1 MNNDRR
7 CWKATLSAAC
17 VYPPL
22 LSSLSLLLTLLL
34 PSHLLTAPSIK
45 LVLSFYPRHLITSQ
59 VCKILKLGGSK
70 RLKCNGVRT
79 WSCDKTQKRSEAG
92 PRTGGSE
99 ARWRWP
105 VQQADLLI
113 LLKMHLYLQRNLP
126 RCCFSIRREPGHQ
139 ASRREAIP
147 SGILHQAPV
156 RTLKSLHHIK
166 AASPEGVLMVQ
177 MELGFNINLTEM
189 FMRRGIK
196 IKIKIKM

>member
-7 CWKATLSAAC
+7 CWKATLSAVC

-22 LSSLSLLLTLLL
+22 LSFSLSLSLLLTLLL

-45 LVLSFYPRHLITSQ
+45 LVLSFYLRHLITSQ

-70 RLKCNGVRT
+70 CLKCNGVRT
-79 WSCDKTQKRSEAG
+79 WWCDKTQKRSDAG
-92 PRTGGSE
+92 PRTGGSQ

-105 VQQADLLI
+105 MQQADLLI

-126 RCCFSIRREPGHQ
+126 RCCFSIWREPGHR

-147 SGILHQAPV
+147 SGILHQAAV
-156 RTLKSLHHIK
+156 RPLNTSTTLKQHLPK
-166 AASPEGVLMVQ
+166 A
-177 MELGFNINLTEM
+177 F
-189 FMRRGIK
+189 
-196 IKIKIKM
+196 